1 MTIVEDFIASVGNRL
16 LQDDAGLPLVMY
28 HGSAPGRWI
37 QKGSTHHTFEQGCFL
52 SSQAKVASL
61 YAADWA
67 QRNDKHEF
75 IQELIQGELEMG
87 DYENLENLGFL
98 DFFEKPEIADQPV
111 KSVLADFVL
120 ANWSDVEISH
130 LLVRPNM
137 HRALYPC
144 GAIIFP
150 IYVLARTI
158 EIIDAKGANWDAV
171 PYESTHFS
179 IEPGVYS
186 TNTLVNRLR
195 GSVDAVWIKNLTD
208 IVHTTS
214 EDSADTMFVY
224 APSDLAF
231 TLGCQNVL

>member
-1 MTIVEDFIASVGNRL
+1 MTIVEYFVASVENRML
-16 LQDDAGLPLVMY
+16 RDDAGLALVMY

-37 QKGSTHHTFEQGCFL
+37 QRGATHHTFEHGCFL

-67 QRNDKHEF
+67 NRNDRHEF
-75 IQELIQGELEMG
+75 IQELIQGELEMN
-87 DYENLENLGFL
+87 DYENLQSLGFI
-98 DFFEKPEIADQPV
+98 DFLEQVEIGDQPL

-137 HRALYPC
+137 HRALYPS

-150 IYVLARTI
+150 VYVIARTI

-171 PYESTHFS
+171 PYASTRFS
-179 IEPGVYS
+179 IEAGFYS

-195 GSVDAVWIKNLTD
+195 GAVDAVWIKDLTD

-214 EDSADTMFVY
+214 EESADTMFVY
-224 APSDLAF
+224 APNDLAF
-231 TLGCQNVL
+231 TLACKNVL